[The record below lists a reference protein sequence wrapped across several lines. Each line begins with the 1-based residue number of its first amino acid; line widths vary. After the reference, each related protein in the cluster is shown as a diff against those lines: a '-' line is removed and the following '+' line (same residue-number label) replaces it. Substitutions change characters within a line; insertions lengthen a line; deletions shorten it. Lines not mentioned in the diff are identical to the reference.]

1 MGAGLGDVGVVG
13 WVRVPS
19 SVPRKDTCLPRI
31 NHGVSMHHMKNLES
45 QPSDNNSNSEMGGV
59 NHRPHRPSLLWSQ
72 RLDDMDEPERD
83 QFLFDKARRDLQ
95 GVFDGLDIERSP
107 FRLQGDLIRRYGA
120 TYGGTAVSAAF
131 YEYWYN
137 HPLIVKRR
145 NDRKNRINRRNRA
158 ESGS

>member
-1 MGAGLGDVGVVG
+1 
-13 WVRVPS
+13 
-19 SVPRKDTCLPRI
+19 
-31 NHGVSMHHMKNLES
+31 
-45 QPSDNNSNSEMGGV
+45 MGGV
-59 NHRPHRPSLLWSQ
+59 NHRPSLLWSQ

-83 QFLFDKARRDLQ
+83 QFLFDEARRDLQ